1 MPILVLFNLK
11 NKSTAQN
18 WRYMKSLASLLL
30 DYNFFG
36 VDIMIYVKMDT
47 NTTLSCSLAHVGN
60 NYIAKASVQ
69 FPGFFVINFVCLI
82 NYIIKSPNF
91 SHTHLES

>member
-1 MPILVLFNLK
+1 
-11 NKSTAQN
+11 
-18 WRYMKSLASLLL
+18 MKSLASLLV

-69 FPGFFVINFVCLI
+69 FFVINFVCLI
-82 NYIIKSPNF
+82 NYIIKIPNF